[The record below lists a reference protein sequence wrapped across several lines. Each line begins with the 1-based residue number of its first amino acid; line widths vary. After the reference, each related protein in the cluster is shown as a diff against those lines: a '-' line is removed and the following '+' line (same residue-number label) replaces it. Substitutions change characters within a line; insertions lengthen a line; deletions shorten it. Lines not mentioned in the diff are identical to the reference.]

1 MSMIK
6 IDEKH
11 QLLLE
16 AAASKRGVTV
26 EYLVQR
32 GISLALIEGDLNAKG
47 MKMCCAQEIAPDR
60 FVVKSV
66 IA

>member
-1 MSMIK
+1 MNMVK
-6 IDEKH
+6 IDEKQ

-16 AAASKRGVTV
+16 AAASKRGVSV

-32 GISLALIEGDLNAKG
+32 GISLALIEGDLHANG
-47 MKMCCAQEIAPDR
+47 MKMCCAQEVAPDR